1 MTQQLDLFSCVPGGA
16 VPSFPRDLSG
26 MRWVDLD
33 EGAWVAWAPGLLSGH
48 DALYQRLRDELR
60 WRSDRRIMYERE
72 VDVPRLMARLPDDGA
87 VPAVL
92 GELRDALSR
101 HFGRSLRR
109 ISANWYRS
117 GDDSVAPHGDRMGP
131 LVGDTVV
138 AILSLGEPRPFVLR
152 PKAGGS
158 ARRYLLGWGDLLV
171 MGGDCQERW
180 VHGVPKVKGGGG
192 RISVMF
198 REALP
203 ARLAPAV
210 DPAGS
215 EAAPG

>member
-33 EGAWVAWAPGLLSGH
+33 ESAWVAWAPGLLSGH
-48 DALYQRLRDELR
+48 DALYQRLSEELR

-72 VDVPRLMARLPDDGA
+72 VDVPRLMACLPDDGP

-92 GELRDALSR
+92 AELRDALSR

-109 ISANWYRS
+109 ISANWYRT

-131 LVGDTVV
+131 LAGDTVV
-138 AILSLGEPRPFVLR
+138 AILSLGEPRPFVMR
-152 PKAGGS
+152 PKTGGA

-203 ARLAPAV
+203 ARLAPVVA
-210 DPAGS
+210 PAGAD
-215 EAAPG
+215 AAPG

>member
-33 EGAWVAWAPGLLSGH
+33 ESAWVAWAPGLLSGH
-48 DALYQRLRDELR
+48 DALYQRLREELR

-72 VDVPRLMARLPDDGA
+72 VDVPRLMARLPDDGP
-87 VPAVL
+87 VPGVL
-92 GELRDALSR
+92 AELRDALSR

-138 AILSLGEPRPFVLR
+138 AILSLGEPRPFVMR
-152 PKAGGS
+152 PKAGGA

-203 ARLAPAV
+203 AQLAPAV
-210 DPAGS
+210 VPAS
-215 EAAPG
+215 EPGDAG